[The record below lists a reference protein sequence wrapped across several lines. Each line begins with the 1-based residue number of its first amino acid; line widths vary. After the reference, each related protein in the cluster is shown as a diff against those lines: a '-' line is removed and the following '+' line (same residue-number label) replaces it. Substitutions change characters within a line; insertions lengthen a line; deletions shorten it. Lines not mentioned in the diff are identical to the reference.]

1 VRYYYV
7 GLVLR
12 AFIPE
17 LLQRDLLSTPE
28 FESCSHLYI
37 FNNWDGPM
45 SGTTRRKFIQSSS
58 AVGASTIGAG
68 YFVSAGATTAL
79 SNSAIEKLNVA
90 CIGVGGKG
98 GSDSSNAALFG
109 NVIAMCDVDRNTLEG
124 KSKAPEFKNAEK
136 FTDYR
141 ELFAKYGKK
150 IDIINVSTPDHMH
163 AVITLEAMRLGISC
177 YTQKP
182 LTRTIYE
189 ARLLAN
195 VAKETGVCTQ
205 MGNQGTALDSSREAI
220 AQLKSGVLGTLKEV
234 YAWSNRPVWAQG
246 PGRRMDMASFA
257 AQAYKDDPKEAPKL
271 VQSKHNEILRA
282 MERVDWKSWIGVA
295 QDRDYWPGLYHS
307 FQFRGWWDFGT
318 GALGDM
324 ACHQLTVPFAACGL
338 RDPISVQAKTTGH
351 DFDSFPASSVIKFEF
366 PETAE
371 RPAIPFWWYD
381 RKGNKPPAE
390 VFAKWGIDKVAD
402 SGVLIVGDKG
412 AFYSSDDY
420 CGKYELKGVE
430 KAKVDFEKAE
440 NKGSNDVNNMYE
452 LFRAKSAG
460 NPMICKSNF
469 IDRAGPL
476 TETILLGNLAV
487 WAAAKGGAGGEM
499 GEWGEKVEW
508 DAKNLKVTNLA
519 SLKTPGVADLIKPKY
534 REGYRLD

>member
-1 VRYYYV
+1 MTR
-7 GLVLR
+7 
-12 AFIPE
+12 
-17 LLQRDLLSTPE
+17 T
-28 FESCSHLYI
+28 
-37 FNNWDGPM
+37 N
-45 SGTTRRKFIQSSS
+45 RRKFIQN
-58 AVGASTIGAG
+58 ASVVSAG
-68 YFVSAGATTAL
+68 YFVAAGSRSAL
-79 SNSAIEKLNVA
+79 SQSANEKLNVA

-98 GSDSSNAALFG
+98 GSDSSNAAKFG
-109 NVIAMCDVDRNTLEG
+109 NVIAICDVDRNTMDG
-124 KSKAPEFKNAEK
+124 KGDSPAFKSAEK

-150 IDIINVSTPDHMH
+150 IDIVTVSTPDHMH
-163 AVITLEAMRLGISC
+163 GPVTLAAMRLGISC

-189 ARLLAN
+189 ARLLAK
-195 VAKETGVCTQ
+195 VAAETGVATQ

-246 PGRRMDMASFA
+246 PGRRTDMAKFSAEAKKEDA
-257 AQAYKDDPKEAPKL
+257 AEAPKIIEAK
-271 VQSKHNEILRA
+271 QKEIARTL
-282 MERVDWKSWIGVA
+282 ERLDWKSWIGVA
-295 QDRDYWPGLYHS
+295 PDREYWPGLYHS

-324 ACHQLTVPFAACGL
+324 ACHQLTVPFASCGL
-338 RDPISVQAKTTGH
+338 RDPISVVAKTSGH

-366 PETAE
+366 PETKE

-390 VFAKWGIDKVAD
+390 VFEKWGINKVAD
-402 SGVLIVGDKG
+402 SGVLIVGEKG

-420 CGKYELKGVE
+420 CGKYELKGVD
-430 KAKVDFEKAE
+430 KVTVDFEKAE
-440 NKGSNDVNNMYE
+440 NKGDNDTNNMYE
-452 LFRAKSAG
+452 LFRAKMAG
-460 NPMICKSNF
+460 DPKICKSNF

-487 WAAAKGGAGGEM
+487 WAASKGGANGEM

-508 DAKNLKVTNLA
+508 DAKNLVVTNLA
-519 SLKTPGVADLIKPKY
+519 SLKTPRVADLIKPKY

>member
-1 VRYYYV
+1 MART
-7 GLVLR
+7 
-12 AFIPE
+12 
-17 LLQRDLLSTPE
+17 S
-28 FESCSHLYI
+28 
-37 FNNWDGPM
+37 
-45 SGTTRRKFIQSSS
+45 RRKFIKQAS
-58 AVGASTIGAG
+58 AVSAG
-68 YFVSAGATTAL
+68 YFVASGARTSL
-79 SNSAIEKLNVA
+79 SQSPNEKLNVA

-98 GSDSSNAALFG
+98 GSDSGNAAKFG
-109 NVIAMCDVDRNTLEG
+109 NIVAICDVDRGTME
-124 KSKAPEFKNAEK
+124 SKGNSPEFKSAEK

-141 ELFAKYGKK
+141 ELFAKFGKNL
-150 IDIINVSTPDHMH
+150 DIVTVSTPDHMH
-163 AVITLEAMRLGISC
+163 GPITLEAMRLGISC

-234 YAWSNRPVWAQG
+234 YAWSNRPVWSQG
-246 PGRRMDMASFA
+246 PGRRMTMDKFV
-257 AQAYKDDPKEAPKL
+257 AQAKKEDAAEAESIIEAK
-271 VQSKHNEILRA
+271 KKEIDRVL
-282 MERVDWKSWIGVA
+282 ERVDWKRWLGVA
-295 QDRDYWPGLYHS
+295 PEREFWPGLYHT

-324 ACHQLTVPFAACGL
+324 ACHMLTVPFASCGL
-338 RDPISVQAKTTGH
+338 RDPISVVAKSSGH

-366 PETAE
+366 PETSE

-381 RKGNKPPAE
+381 RKGNKPPAQ
-390 VFAKWGIDKVAD
+390 VFEKWGIQKVAD
-402 SGVLIVGDKG
+402 SGVLIVGEKG

-430 KAKVDFEKAE
+430 KVKVDFERADDRGG
-440 NKGSNDVNNMYE
+440 NNDANNMYE
-452 LFRAKSAG
+452 LFRAKIAG
-460 NPMICKSNF
+460 DPKICHSNF

-487 WAAAKGGAGGEM
+487 WAASKGGADGEM
-499 GEWGEKVEW
+499 GDWGEKVEW

-519 SLKTPGVADLIKPKY
+519 SLKTPGVADLIKPVY